1 MRVCILYAAAG
12 SESKSLRSIATA
24 LSEGIS
30 AQGHD
35 VELFDMRL
43 EGQKIVSYYDYIVVG
58 TEAVGLW
65 GGKIP
70 PLVHAF
76 LKQSGSISG
85 KRCMAFVAKGG
96 LRKQKTLGMLMK
108 AMESEG
114 MYLKTSDILQKPDYA
129 RAVGKRL
136 HIDSPKK

>member
-12 SESKSLRSIATA
+12 NENKTLKAMAGA

-30 AQGHD
+30 SQGHD

-43 EGQKIVSYYDYIVVG
+43 EGQKIVSYYDYIIVG

-70 PLVHAF
+70 PIVSSF
-76 LKQSGSISG
+76 LKQAGTVSG
-85 KRCMAFVAKGG
+85 KRSMAFITKGG
-96 LRKQKTLGMLMK
+96 VRKQKTLSVLMK
-108 AMESEG
+108 TMEAEG
-114 MYLKTSDILQKPDYA
+114 MYLKTSDILRKPDYA
-129 RAVGKRL
+129 RVVGKRL
-136 HIDSPKK
+136 HIDTKN